1 MIFQSQCSELFKHVS
16 LSFLF
21 VTMMIYI
28 LPVIYHYNSPYIT
41 IYHYN
46 YPYIT
51 IYHHNCP
58 YITIYHY
65 NYPYITI
72 YHYNYLNYLYILL
85 FHHLISN
92 ASKDLLAI
100 VGVIWWLSHHRQL
113 HLNSEGGGEL
123 CRQSAGCRYHC
134 IHGMCVEHT

>member
-51 IYHHNCP
+51 IYH
-58 YITIYHY
+58 
-65 NYPYITI
+65 
-72 YHYNYLNYLYILL
+72 YNYLNYLYILL

-100 VGVIWWLSHHRQL
+100 VGVIWSLSHHRQL

>member
-1 MIFQSQCSELFKHVS
+1 
-16 LSFLF
+16 
-21 VTMMIYI
+21 MIYI
-28 LPVIYHYNSPYIT
+28 LPVIYHYNY
-41 IYHYN
+41 
-46 YPYIT
+46 
-51 IYHHNCP
+51 P

-72 YHYNYLNYLYILL
+72 YHYNYLYILL

-100 VGVIWWLSHHRQL
+100 VGVIWSLSHHRQL
-113 HLNSEGGGEL
+113 HLQNSEGGGAL
-123 CRQSAGCRYHC
+123 CRQSAGCRYHG